1 MPTTSSTFSKRYHSI
16 SEVADQFGVNTSL
29 LRYWEKEFPSLNPK
43 KHKSGKRGYTA
54 SDIDTIAA
62 IHNLLKGRG
71 YTLDGARKTLR
82 SELAA
87 QKTERELF
95 NKMRGIRA
103 ELASIA
109 EAL

>member
-1 MPTTSSTFSKRYHSI
+1 MDLKPQSHALGESALDVWRI
-16 SEVADQFGVNTSL
+16 
-29 LRYWEKEFPSLNPK
+29 W
-43 KHKSGKRGYTA
+43 
-54 SDIDTIAA
+54 DIDTIAA